1 MHEREFAKAI
11 KEGRNL
17 TDLYKTLEQEMQ
29 KRYSREAKA
38 LEMSL
43 REAEFV
49 AHALKAD
56 PNSHSHKLA
65 QAYLLD
71 NTTDEK

>member
-17 TDLYKTLEQEMQ
+17 TDLYNSLKHEME
-29 KRYSREAKA
+29 KRFSKEAKT

-71 NTTDEK
+71 NATDEK